1 VNTIS
6 SVLAV
11 AASIIGVI
19 SVISGVFRQFRSQ
32 PAIAV
37 SIYSDGGM
45 PWRRQGLTDSCKS
58 NSQHSDHKIN
68 VGVIPKEGLPVSKEK
83 RSGNQGKICRVKT
96 GIRGGREL

>member
-1 VNTIS
+1 M
-6 SVLAV
+6 LAV
-11 AASIIGVI
+11 AAITIGVI
-19 SVISGVFRQFRSQ
+19 SVVAGIYSPRFDNH
-32 PAIAV
+32 PITNV
-37 SIYSDGGM
+37 SIHSADGM

>member
-1 VNTIS
+1 M
-6 SVLAV
+6 LA
-11 AASIIGVI
+11 ATASIMGVV
-19 SVISGVFRQFRSQ
+19 SVAVGSQFPFRYNYTITKVCIHSAGGV
-32 PAIAV
+32 
-37 SIYSDGGM
+37 